1 MLSKDYASS
10 DLIKSFIVFGVRSSI
25 LKQVILREHFD
36 SEILNKISL
45 ESLCVSVGNHKNGV
59 TSVKVGQQSI
69 LVKSVV
75 CFTQSWS
82 NDHNMIIYGFIKV
95 HKLKLIIFIFDGQ
108 IILFSKLCEPK
119 RVCVLDCPGI
129 EYY

>member
-1 MLSKDYASS
+1 MLSKDHTSS
-10 DLIKSFIVFGVRSSI
+10 DLIKSFIVFGVGSSI

-36 SEILNKISL
+36 SKILYKISL

-59 TSVKVGQQSI
+59 ASVKIVQQSI
-69 LVKSVV
+69 FVKSVV

-82 NDHNMIIYGFIKV
+82 NDHNMIIDGFIKV

-108 IILFSKLCEPK
+108 IILFSKFCEPK

-129 EYY
+129 